1 MNAHLVPNANKAA
14 LNVLELREK
23 CYNDFISIE
32 MEGTKTR
39 GCKTRLSKKDKN
51 RMNAIKSYQRRVGL
65 RRV

>member
-51 RMNAIKSYQRRVGL
+51 RRIAIKAYRRRVRSG
-65 RRV
+65 RV